1 MDEET
6 AKIVGTR
13 LLNVISD
20 GMRRGKSRAEVE
32 EEAIKA
38 LRRGDVV
45 SDEVDERIQ
54 AYVQK
59 SRSFEE
65 NG

>member
-20 GMRRGKSRAEVE
+20 GMRHGKSRAEVE

-45 SDEVDERIQ
+45 SDEVYERIQ